1 MNDGGLKKTP
11 AGLFGVRLP
20 VYYIA
25 DIVRGCGSVAAVP
38 REDGELPRW
47 LVVRTEKH
55 VGRSDGERER
65 QGVTKLG
72 VAAARHLDDSAA
84 FVEGRVTRVEACAV
98 NIIS

>member
-1 MNDGGLKKTP
+1 MNDGGPKKIP
-11 AGLFGVRLP
+11 SGAVWCVCLP

-55 VGRSDGERER
+55 VGRGDKAWGGS
-65 QGVTKLG
+65 
-72 VAAARHLDDSAA
+72 HLD
-84 FVEGRVTRVEACAV
+84 
-98 NIIS
+98 I